1 MSGLFDPYANT
12 LTTANDAVLKMG
24 SGPTAITITK
34 SSNTITDV
42 IPGVTLSL
50 MDEATAVSVTVGNDT
65 SDVRE
70 KVETFIESLN
80 AAITYYNDNA
90 SYDTDNKT
98 AGVLFSESG
107 LRTALAQLKSAFTG
121 SDPSLPS
128 TMRDITALGITIDSK
143 TGTFSLNAS
152 TFDEAVAEDPSAVMN
167 LFTNTGASSNNQVQF
182 AYLTEDT
189 DVSNQFTVD
198 ITTAAAQAAVGNTGA
213 LGVNTVI
220 SAANREI
227 LININGTAYVA
238 LLANGNYTRSEL
250 ATQVTNAINAVAPN
264 GSKVSVG
271 LDGPGTGLSMRS
283 VLYGDSQTIT
293 VIGGTASGTLMLDT
307 AAATG
312 VDVAGTITVNG
323 VTTAAT
329 GSGQVLAGAED
340 TEAEGL
346 RLTVTASAPVAGVT
360 LDVRKGLAQLTGEE
374 FLSMTSADVG
384 LVPLQEDSLE
394 ETVKDMT
401 EQIERKDE
409 MFAAR
414 RERYLAMFR
423 QMEKLIQGFN
433 SQGSIIA
440 SFADQLARSRNS

>member
-24 SGPTAITITK
+24 SGATAITITK

-50 MDEATAVSVTVGNDT
+50 QDEATAVSVTVGNDT

-80 AAITYYNDNA
+80 SAITYYNDNA
-90 SYDTDNKT
+90 TYNAETKT
-98 AGVLFSESG
+98 AGVLFSETG
-107 LRTALAQLKSAFTG
+107 LRNGLAKLVQAFTG
-121 SDPSLPS
+121 ADASLPS
-128 TMRDITALGITIDSK
+128 TMRDITALGITIDRQD
-143 TGTFSLNAS
+143 GTFSLDSS
-152 TFDEAVAEDPSAVMN
+152 TFDEAVAEDPTAVMN
-167 LFTNTGASSNNQVQF
+167 LFTNTAASSNSQVQF
-182 AYLTEDT
+182 AYLTENT
-189 DVSNQFTVD
+189 DVSREFIIDV
-198 ITTAAAQAAVGNTGA
+198 TTAAAQATVGNTGA

-220 SAANREI
+220 TSANREM
-227 LININGTAYVA
+227 LITINGKAYVA
-238 LLANGNYTRSEL
+238 LLATGTYTRSEL
-250 ATQVTNAINAVAPN
+250 ATQVTSAINAVAPN

-271 LDGPGTGLSMRS
+271 LDGAGTGLSMRS
-283 VLYGDSQTIT
+283 VQYGSSQTIT
-293 VIGGTASGTLMLDT
+293 VTGGTANGTLQFAT
-307 AAATG
+307 AGATG

-329 GSGQVLAGAED
+329 GSGQVMAGAED
-340 TEAEGL
+340 TAAEGL

-360 LDVRKGLAQLTGEE
+360 LDVRKGLGQLVGEE
-374 FLSMTSADVG
+374 FLSMTSADFG

-394 ETVKDMT
+394 NTVKDMT
-401 EQIERKDE
+401 EQIASKDE
-409 MFAAR
+409 MLAAR

-433 SQGSIIA
+433 SQGSVISA
-440 SFADQLARSRNS
+440 FADQLARSRNN